1 MGKRRGHPAF
11 AEGSEQAF
19 AEGSEEDRRAG
30 GRGRRNGRGGGRD
43 SRERAPRRTVAERLE
58 AGEISRDDAVEKTR
72 EVILRILTA
81 AQKSRRELEQSLA
94 RKGYPEDV
102 VVQVL
107 DRFGEVGLVDDA
119 TYAETIVRTRHS
131 ERGLARRGIAAEL
144 RRRGIDEDTA
154 VEALEQLDPDDE
166 RAAGARLATKLITRT
181 RSLDR
186 EVRVRRAVGS
196 LARKGYAPGLAFE
209 LVKDALA
216 AEGEETD
223 DLGYAED

>member
-1 MGKRRGHPAF
+1 VGKRRGHPASR
-11 AEGSEQAF
+11 EGGWS
-19 AEGSEEDRRAG
+19 S
-30 GRGRRNGRGGGRD
+30 GRGRRGGA
-43 SRERAPRRTVAERLE
+43 ERAPRRTIAERLE
-58 AGEISRDDAVEKTR
+58 DGEISRDEAVEKAR
-72 EVILRILTA
+72 EVVLKTLTA
-81 AQKSRRELEQSLA
+81 AQRSRRELEQSLA

-107 DRFGEVGLVDDA
+107 DRFDEVGLVDDA
-119 TYAETIVRTRHS
+119 TYAETIVRTRHA

-154 VEALEQLDPDDE
+154 TEALDQLDPDDE
-166 RAAGARLATKLITRT
+166 RAAGAKLATKLITRT

-186 EVRVRRAVGS
+186 DVRVRRAVGS

-209 LVKDALA
+209 LVRDALA

-223 DLGYAED
+223 DLGYVED

>member
-1 MGKRRGHPAF
+1 MGKRRGHPATR
-11 AEGSEQAF
+11 EGGWSSGRE
-19 AEGSEEDRRAG
+19 RRSSA
-30 GRGRRNGRGGGRD
+30 D
-43 SRERAPRRTVAERLE
+43 RAPRRTVAERLE
-58 AGEISRDDAVEKTR
+58 AGEISRDEAVEKAR
-72 EVILRILTA
+72 EVVLRILTA
-81 AQKSRRELEQSLA
+81 AQRSRRELEQSLA

-102 VVQVL
+102 VEQVL
-107 DRFGEVGLVDDA
+107 NRFDEVGLVDDA
-119 TYAETIVRTRHS
+119 TYAETIVRTRHA

-154 VEALEQLDPDDE
+154 VEALDQLDPDDE
-166 RAAGARLATKLITRT
+166 RAAGAKMATKLVTRT

-186 EVRVRRAVGS
+186 QVRVRRAVGS

-209 LVKDALA
+209 LVRDALA

>member
-1 MGKRRGHPAF
+1 VGKRRGHPAS
-11 AEGSEQAF
+11 GQ
-19 AEGSEEDRRAG
+19 GGWAG
-30 GRGRRNGRGGGRD
+30 KRSQRGGAGR
-43 SRERAPRRTVAERLE
+43 EPRKSFAERLE
-58 AGEISRDDAVEKTR
+58 AGEISRDEVVEKAR
-72 EVILRILTA
+72 ETVLKILTA
-81 AQKSRRELEQSLA
+81 AQRSRRELEQSLA

-107 DRFGEVGLVDDA
+107 DRFDEVGLVDDA
-119 TYAETIVRTRHS
+119 TYAETIVRTRHA

-154 VEALEQLDPDDE
+154 VEALDQLDPEDE
-166 RAAGARLATKLITRT
+166 REAGARLATKLITRT

-186 EVRVRRAVGS
+186 QVRVRRAVGS

-209 LVKDALA
+209 LVRDALS
-216 AEGEETD
+216 AEGEDTD

>member
-1 MGKRRGHPAF
+1 MEYGDPADGPGAGKRRGRPTAR
-11 AEGSEQAF
+11 EGGWTS
-19 AEGSEEDRRAG
+19 S
-30 GRGRRNGRGGGRD
+30 RGRRSSADRT
-43 SRERAPRRTVAERLE
+43 PRKTVAERLE
-58 AGEISRDDAVEKTR
+58 AGEISRDEAVEKAR
-72 EVILRILTA
+72 EVVLKTLTA
-81 AQKSRRELEQSLA
+81 AQRSRRELEQSLA

-119 TYAETIVRTRHS
+119 TYAETIVRTRHA

-154 VEALEQLDPDDE
+154 TEALDQLDPDDE
-166 RAAGARLATKLITRT
+166 RVAGARLTTKLVART

-186 EVRVRRAVGS
+186 QVRVRRAVGS

-209 LVKDALA
+209 LVRDALA
-216 AEGEETD
+216 AEGEEAD
-223 DLGYAED
+223 DLGYIED

>member
-1 MGKRRGHPAF
+1 MGKRRGHPA
-11 AEGSEQAF
+11 AREGGRSN
-19 AEGSEEDRRAG
+19 S
-30 GRGRRNGRGGGRD
+30 RGRRGGAD
-43 SRERAPRRTVAERLE
+43 RAPRQTVAERLE
-58 AGEISRDDAVEKTR
+58 AGEISRDEAVEKAR
-72 EVILRILTA
+72 EVVLRILTA
-81 AQKSRRELEQSLA
+81 AQRSRRELEQSLA

-107 DRFGEVGLVDDA
+107 DRFDEVGLVDDA
-119 TYAETIVRTRHS
+119 TYAETIVRTRHA

-154 VEALEQLDPDDE
+154 TEALDQLDPDDE
-166 RAAGARLATKLITRT
+166 RVAGAKLATKLVTRT

-209 LVKDALA
+209 LVRDALA

-223 DLGYAED
+223 DLGYVDID

>member
-1 MGKRRGHPAF
+1 MGKRRGHPASR
-11 AEGSEQAF
+11 E
-19 AEGSEEDRRAG
+19 G
-30 GRGRRNGRGGGRD
+30 GRTSSRGRGSGAD
-43 SRERAPRRTVAERLE
+43 RAPRKTVAERLE
-58 AGEISRDDAVEKTR
+58 VGEISRDDAVEKAR
-72 EVILRILTA
+72 EVVLRILTA
-81 AQKSRRELEQSLA
+81 AQRSRRELEQSLA

-107 DRFGEVGLVDDA
+107 DRFDEVGLVDDA
-119 TYAETIVRTRHS
+119 TYAETIVRTRHA

-154 VEALEQLDPDDE
+154 TEALDQLDPDDE
-166 RAAGARLATKLITRT
+166 RVAGAKLATKLVTRT

-186 EVRVRRAVGS
+186 QVRVRRAVGS

-209 LVKDALA
+209 LVRDALA

>member
-1 MGKRRGHPAF
+1 MGKRRGRPA
-11 AEGSEQAF
+11 ARKEGWT
-19 AEGSEEDRRAG
+19 GGGDRRG
-30 GRGRRNGRGGGRD
+30 GAD
-43 SRERAPRRTVAERLE
+43 RAPRQTVAERLE
-58 AGEISRDDAVEKTR
+58 SGQISRDEAVEKAR
-72 EVILRILTA
+72 EVVLRILTA
-81 AQKSRRELEQSLA
+81 AQRSRRELEQSLA

-107 DRFGEVGLVDDA
+107 DRFDEVGLVDDA
-119 TYAETIVRTRHS
+119 TYAETIVRTRHA

-154 VEALEQLDPDDE
+154 TVALDQLDPDDE
-166 RAAGARLATKLITRT
+166 RAAGAKLATKLVTRT

-186 EVRVRRAVGS
+186 QVRVRRAVGS

-209 LVKDALA
+209 LVRDALA

>member
-1 MGKRRGHPAF
+1 MGKRRGRPA
-11 AEGSEQAF
+11 A
-19 AEGSEEDRRAG
+19 
-30 GRGRRNGRGGGRD
+30 RNESRTSGGGRRGGAD
-43 SRERAPRRTVAERLE
+43 RAPRQTVAERLE
-58 AGEISRDDAVEKTR
+58 SGQISRDDAVEKAR
-72 EVILRILTA
+72 EVVLRILTA
-81 AQKSRRELEQSLA
+81 AQRSRRELEQSLA

-107 DRFGEVGLVDDA
+107 DRFDEVGLVDDA
-119 TYAETIVRTRHS
+119 TYAETIVRTRHA

-144 RRRGIDEDTA
+144 RRRGIDDDTA
-154 VEALEQLDPDDE
+154 TVALDQLDSDDE
-166 RAAGARLATKLITRT
+166 RAAGAKLATKLVTRT

-186 EVRVRRAVGS
+186 QVRVRRAVGS

-209 LVKDALA
+209 LVRDALA